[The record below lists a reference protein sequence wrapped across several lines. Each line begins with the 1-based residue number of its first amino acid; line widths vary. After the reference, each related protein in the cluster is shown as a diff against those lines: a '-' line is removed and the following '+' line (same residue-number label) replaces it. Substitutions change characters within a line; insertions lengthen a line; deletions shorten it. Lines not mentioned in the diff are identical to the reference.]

1 MTGTEE
7 TTEGAAP
14 QPSHDQPSAKTA
26 KPTNPTNNKLKKT
39 KGKPADSPDVTLS
52 KTLSYILRHGAIN
65 EKLEIR
71 ADGFIRLDE
80 LLKRPKM
87 KNNTIEDIK
96 RVVAENEKQR
106 FTIIKEEE
114 VDGTTIR
121 YIRANQGHSLK
132 VERPDLIPVTDQS
145 ELPTVV
151 HGTYSKVWDNIGKK
165 NSYFISQKIT
175 FQEGIK
181 PMTRTHIHFSKGL
194 LGEEGVVSV
203 FPVIMDWIYLD
214 KHALVG
220 FSLGM
225 RASCDIFIYLDV
237 EKCFKDKIEF
247 LISSNG
253 VILSEGLPGS
263 KKITTEYFK
272 KVIKKDGTVLYP
284 LTNHES

>member
-151 HGTYSKVWDNIGKK
+151 HGTYSKVWDNIV
-165 NSYFISQKIT
+165 
-175 FQEGIK
+175 QEGIK

-194 LGEEGVVSV
+194 LGEEGVVS
-203 FPVIMDWIYLD
+203 
-214 KHALVG
+214 
-220 FSLGM
+220 GM